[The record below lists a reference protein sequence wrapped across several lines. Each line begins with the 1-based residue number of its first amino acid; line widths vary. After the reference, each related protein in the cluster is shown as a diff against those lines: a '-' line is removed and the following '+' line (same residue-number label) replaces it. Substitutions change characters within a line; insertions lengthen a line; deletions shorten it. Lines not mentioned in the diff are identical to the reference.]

1 MVNRGNTKLIYKH
14 SLLLIRTYSPV
25 HTRRNTKERI
35 KLETI
40 SEGETRMNSL
50 SSLQNL
56 QLAKKSSGFY
66 RGSKH
71 SVNGQGY
78 YTGKCGTCAADRSS
92 GMHATWC
99 EWAGILHRYVLKAAK
114 IRLNMNIV

>member
-1 MVNRGNTKLIYKH
+1 MCDSRGRMVNRGNTKLIYKQ

-50 SSLQNL
+50 SSL
-56 QLAKKSSGFY
+56 KKSTVGE
-66 RGSKH
+66 
-71 SVNGQGY
+71 
-78 YTGKCGTCAADRSS
+78 GKQ
-92 GMHATWC
+92 
-99 EWAGILHRYVLKAAK
+99 
-114 IRLNMNIV
+114 RLL